1 MRVALVNNF
10 HPFTGI
16 GKYAFNLHA
25 RLRAMGYPVEM
36 LYLESRD
43 NKLAEM
49 EGVRK
54 LVQGLHLPLFNKTF
68 SWYSYFPPRIP
79 EGYDLYHAS
88 SHYLL
93 RVARYRKPT
102 VITHMDLAPLLYPQ
116 DYPYLLRKAL
126 ERSLRDYG
134 EAERIIAISQG
145 SKEELVAS
153 GHADEGKVTV
163 IHPGYDETLYRPIP
177 REEARAA
184 MGLDQGETIILHV
197 GSEERRKNVPTL
209 LKAMR
214 LLKGDPLL
222 VRVGSRSPECALLE
236 KGLKVL
242 HFSGVEE
249 RQMPFFYSAAD
260 LFAFPSTYE
269 GNFAYPPLEAMA
281 CGVPTIVT
289 EGVRLF
295 SRGCCIYTPPESPEA
310 LAAGMEEVLR
320 ERERYSAMAREEAK
334 GYTLGEEA
342 EKTMTLYREVLG

>member
-25 RLRAMGYPVEM
+25 RLRTMGYPVEM
-36 LYLESRD
+36 LYLESKENRI
-43 NKLAEM
+43 EEI

-54 LVQGLHLPLFNKTF
+54 LVQGLNLPLFNKTF

-79 EGYDLYHAS
+79 GGYDLYHAS

-93 RVARYRKPT
+93 RVAKYRKPT
-102 VITHMDLAPLLYPQ
+102 VVTHMDLAPLLYPQ

-126 ERSLRDYG
+126 ERSLKDYG

-153 GHADEGKVTV
+153 GYADEDKVTV

-177 REEARAA
+177 RGEARAA
-184 MGLDQGETIILHV
+184 LGLDQGETIILHV

-209 LKAMR
+209 LKALR

-222 VRVGSRSPECALLE
+222 VRVGTRSPECAPLE

-249 RQMPFFYSAAD
+249 GRMPFFYSAAD
-260 LFAFPSTYE
+260 LFVFPSTYE

-281 CGVPTIVT
+281 CGVPTILT

-295 SRGCCIYTPPESPEA
+295 SKGCYFYTPPESPEA
-310 LAAGMEEVLR
+310 LAAGMEAVLR
-320 ERERYSAMAREEAK
+320 ERERYAAMALEEAK

-342 EKTMTLYREVLG
+342 VKTMALYREVLG